1 MRTGIPKRTELRD
14 EHIFI
19 FFQRK
24 TTASQLESCTEMAS
38 L

>member
-1 MRTGIPKRTELRD
+1 MRTEIHKRTELRD
-14 EHIFI
+14 KYIFI

-24 TTASQLESCTEMAS
+24 TTALLESCTEMAS